1 MNGLYFQFIVYMRIY
16 CTYML
21 QYIYIY
27 IYEKSDKIGKYQKL
41 FYFEHQY
48 QKIYAD
54 R

>member
-1 MNGLYFQFIVYMRIY
+1 MGCIFNLLYTCAFIVHTCYN
-16 CTYML
+16 
-21 QYIYIY
+21 IYIY